1 MLKLFIKCPLSSLKI
16 ININSNHS
24 TSWSVIRYFKIQKGE
39 GSRHPPPPP
48 IRKFGPI
55 VNKFIHL
62 VLTSPIIKTNQF
74 HNYKQLESLISLSFA
89 LCFLSDFSSQQSHC
103 SVQKKELLLRKGS
116 SHYQT
121 LFLYT
126 VPQIISNNSINL
138 TKFYLLAFAT
148 RYYLTL
154 FERGG
159 QQHF

>member
-1 MLKLFIKCPLSSLKI
+1 M
-16 ININSNHS
+16 
-24 TSWSVIRYFKIQKGE
+24 RR
-39 GSRHPPPPP
+39 SRRERGRDPPPP

-74 HNYKQLESLISLSFA
+74 LNYKQLESLISLSFA
-89 LCFLSDFSSQQSHC
+89 LCYLSDFSSLQSHC

-159 QQHF
+159 Q